1 MQSVANWVTRAKW
14 FLIFALLVW
23 GAFFWATG
31 YTECRAE
38 GHNNVACG
46 VAALF
51 LASLDVILRVLVAVI
66 SFLGWVLP

>member
-1 MQSVANWVTRAKW
+1 MQSVANWVTRTKW

-38 GHNNVACG
+38 GHNNVACD

-51 LASLDVILRVLVAVI
+51 LAWLGVILHILAAVI
-66 SFLGWVLP
+66 AFFSWSLP